1 MNIEPGILQSHCSI
15 DKSWEKFLYN
25 PYENSINPC
34 FLSFFNGCFNAIFA
48 IPILYKI
55 IQLLYYNSYGLNS
68 IKYSFGSTFN
78 LRSVGIYNI
87 VKYNAIF
94 IQIILSLV
102 LLSFNSKSFNDV
114 KFLSLL
120 VQNLVL
126 IMLVLPLQLIE
137 PTRNII
143 ASSPL
148 LFYWVLTPVIYF
160 VIVIQDFFSPYK
172 IYIPKTDIAI
182 QSVVH
187 VVEVFLFINSLC
199 IYILQTYFYKLSV
212 ELIDYYNLNDWDITS
227 VRNVYER
234 FYFLYMRKSIKIAK
248 ETNTIDINDLPSFT
262 PDIQNA
268 NAYKLFLHYWDK
280 SVAKAAAQTKELRL
294 KDKNAK
300 AVKPSLFRP
309 LVYMTK
315 WYFLGCTIF
324 DILEFCTQIS
334 QPFLLRK
341 FLIFATDRVQNVGDE
356 PKQPIIVGI
365 VLATLI
371 YICSVGRYTSF
382 NRYFYNTQ
390 CLGDTISTA
399 LSSHVYQ
406 KGMKLSPKE
415 RKDKSVGELV
425 NNMAQDVDTLSEAPT
440 VITTIVLQPVRLF
453 FYMVTLYQFL
463 GIGALAGLGA
473 AVILIPL
480 ASACFVFVI
489 KLQGSLMKHKDA
501 RSKLMS
507 EILNSIKSIKL
518 YSWENPMLERLKS
531 IRNGKEL
538 LVLRNLG
545 ILSAFI
551 NGIWDSIPFA
561 VAVASFICSGVFGNT
576 VLTPDVIFPA
586 ITIFDLLTEPIIVL
600 PSILSRISESKVAI
614 DRLINLFVMEELE
627 VEGLERTYRP
637 LKKGEEAVTLK
648 NASFLWTKEEPKEIK
663 PPVDEEN
670 DIENSQPKEEINP
683 VALTDINYVAKK
695 GELSCLVGRVG
706 TGKSTLL
713 KAILGTMLVD
723 YKPETVLKVNGSIAY
738 CAQNA
743 WILNATV
750 RDNILFGRKYNKAFY
765 EETIAACELTKDFE
779 VLPDGDRTVVGEK
792 GISLSGGQKA
802 RISLARAVYSKAEI
816 YILDDILSA
825 VDTHVGKNITKNVLG
840 KSGLLASKTVILATN
855 SVLVLHEADNICL
868 LNGGKIV
875 ETGTFD
881 QVMSTGSDLANLI
894 KEFGKKSEEQ
904 ELEEAKIEEEEEN
917 AKKLQKQ
924 ASEIK
929 EQTKD
934 ANSDDDDLKPFMPE
948 GESNNTLTRIE
959 TNHTA
964 APSFVSYGHI
974 YEDDFDDSDLVKK
987 TGDTDEIQSKGKVDL
1002 RIYFTYLKACGY
1014 GWISFYVLLSTG
1026 GIFVTIINSFIL
1038 KHWSEENAKYGRNVD
1053 VAFYLVAYAGVGV
1066 AGVLLSVLASI
1077 IIRAYVILRGSKHFH
1092 DTMAAALF
1100 RSPMSFFETTPI
1112 GRILNRFTEDI
1123 SVIDSQLIWA
1133 ITLFVTFVFR
1143 AVGVFGIVIY
1153 NLPIMFVVLGV
1164 LLWFYD
1170 YFRRQFIPASRELKR
1185 LRSANKSPV
1194 FSHLQESVTGVDT
1207 IWAYGQFDRFNH
1219 KFSHNLDNL
1228 VKTDQ
1233 SNLGV
1238 NRWLSMRLQG
1248 LSAVIVFC
1256 CTLLIVSTFTTAN
1269 PLTPGLTGF
1278 IMTYVL
1284 DVTGT
1289 LNAIVRSYAD
1299 LETRSITIERI
1310 VEYCNLKPEAEMSIE
1325 TTKPEESWPQHG
1337 AISFKKYETKYRE
1350 NLDPVL
1356 RDIDIDIKPGEKI
1369 GIVGRTGAG
1378 KSTLTL
1384 ALFRII
1390 EASKGHIEIDGVDTS
1405 KIGLFDLRSKLNII
1419 PQDSQ
1424 AFDGTVRE
1432 NLDPFGK
1439 HTDEELWKVLELSH
1453 LKEHIES
1460 MKTEKKEDDEA
1471 NDTKKDTKKDTTP
1484 EIVSGLEAR
1493 ITEGGSNLSAGQKQL
1508 LCLARAL
1515 LNPSKVLI
1523 LDEATASV
1531 DVQTDKIVQDT
1542 IRTKFNQKTILTIA
1556 HRIETILDSDRIL
1569 VLERGAVKEFAPPGE
1584 LLKDTSSIFYSLCK
1598 EGGHLPK
1605 E

>member
-1 MNIEPGILQSHCSI
+1 MFSMNIEPGILESHCSI
-15 DKSWEKFLYN
+15 DQSWRHPLYD
-25 PYENSINPC
+25 PYGNSINPC

-48 IPILYKI
+48 IPIIYKI
-55 IQLLYYNSYGLNS
+55 LQLLYFNYYGPNS

-78 LRSVGIYNI
+78 LKSVGIYNI
-87 VKYNAIF
+87 VKFNAIF
-94 IQIILSLV
+94 IQIILSLI
-102 LLSFNSKSFNDV
+102 LLSFNSKPLGDV

-120 VQNLVL
+120 IQNIIL
-126 IMLVLPLQLIE
+126 IGFVLPLHLIE

-148 LFYWVLTPVIYF
+148 LMYWVLTPAIYF
-160 VIVIQDFFSPYK
+160 VISVQDFFSPYK

-187 VVEVFLFINSLC
+187 VVEIFLFINSLC
-199 IYILQTYFYKLSV
+199 IFILQTYFYKPSV
-212 ELIDYYNLNDWDITS
+212 ELIDYYDLNEWDITS

-234 FYFLYMRKSIKIAK
+234 FYFLYMRKPIKIAK
-248 ETNTIDINDLPSFT
+248 DTNTIDINDLPSFGA
-262 PDIQNA
+262 DIQNA
-268 NAYKLFLHYWDK
+268 NAYKTFLYYWDK
-280 SVAKAAAQTKELRL
+280 SVAKAEAQTKKLRL

-315 WYFLGCTIF
+315 WYFLGCSVF
-324 DILEFCTQIS
+324 DCLEFCCQIS
-334 QPFLLRK
+334 QPFLLRN
-341 FLIFATDRVQNVGDE
+341 FLKFATARVHNTGDE
-356 PKQPIIVGI
+356 PNQPIIIGI

-382 NRYFYNTQ
+382 NRFFYNTQ

-440 VITTIVLQPVRLF
+440 VINTIILQPVRLV
-453 FYMVTLYQFL
+453 FYMVTLYEFL
-463 GIGALAGLGA
+463 GIGALAGLA
-473 AVILIPL
+473 AALILIPL

-489 KLQGSLMKHKDA
+489 KRQGALMKHKDA

-531 IRNGKEL
+531 IRNDKEL
-538 LVLRNLG
+538 QVLKKLG

-561 VAVASFICSGVFGNT
+561 IAVASFICSGVFGST
-576 VLTPDVIFPA
+576 ILTPDVVFPA

-600 PSILSRISESKVAI
+600 PSILTRISESKVSI
-614 DRLINLFVMEELE
+614 DRLIDLFVMEELE

-637 LKKGEEAVTLK
+637 LKKGEEAVTIR
-648 NASFLWTKEEPKEIK
+648 NATFLWTKEEPKEVK

-670 DIENSQPKEEINP
+670 DIENTQPKDEINP
-683 VALTDINYVAKK
+683 IALTDINYVAKK

-723 YKPETVLKVNGSIAY
+723 FKPETVLKVNGSVAY

-825 VDTHVGKNITKNVLG
+825 VDTHVGKSITKNVLG

-868 LNGGKIV
+868 LNDGKIV

-881 QVMSTGSDLANLI
+881 EVMSTGSDLANLI
-894 KEFGKKSEEQ
+894 KEFGKKSEEKELQ
-904 ELEEAKIEEEEEN
+904 EVKIEEEEEN
-917 AKKLQKQ
+917 ARKLQKE
-924 ASEIK
+924 ASDIK

-934 ANSDDDDLKPFMPE
+934 ANSDDHDLKTFSPE
-948 GESNNTLTRIE
+948 GETNALTRIE

-964 APSFVSYGHI
+964 APSFVSYGHV
-974 YEDDFDDSDLVKK
+974 YDDDFDDGDLVKK

-1002 RIYFTYLKACGY
+1002 RIYFTYMKACGY
-1014 GWISFYVLLSTG
+1014 GWIAFYVFLSTG
-1026 GIFVTIINSFIL
+1026 GIFVTIVNSFIL
-1038 KHWSEENAKYGRNVD
+1038 KRWSEENAKFGHNVD
-1053 VAFYLVAYAGVGV
+1053 VAFYLIAYAGVGV
-1066 AGVLLSVLASI
+1066 AGVLLSVLASV
-1077 IIRAYVILRGSKHFH
+1077 IIRAFVILRGSKHFH

-1123 SVIDSQLIWA
+1123 SVIDSQIIWA

-1153 NLPIMFVVLGV
+1153 NLPIMFIVLGV

-1248 LSAVIVFC
+1248 LSAVIVYC
-1256 CTLLIVSTFTTAN
+1256 CTLLIVSTFLTSN
-1269 PLTPGLTGF
+1269 PLSPGLTGF

-1310 VEYCNLKPEAEMSIE
+1310 VEYCKLKPEAEMSIE
-1325 TTKPEESWPQHG
+1325 ATKPEESWPQNG
-1337 AISFKKYETKYRE
+1337 AISFKNYETKYRE

-1356 RDIDIDIKPGEKI
+1356 RDINIDIKPGEKI

-1390 EASKGHIEIDGVDTS
+1390 EASNGHIEIDGVDTS

-1460 MKTEKKEDDEA
+1460 MKTEKKEDEDK
-1471 NDTKKDTKKDTTP
+1471 DDSKKDSTP

-1493 ITEGGSNLSAGQKQL
+1493 ITEGGANLSAGQKQL

-1556 HRIETILDSDRIL
+1556 HRIDTILDSDKIL

-1584 LLKDTSSIFYSLCK
+1584 LLKDTNSIFYSLCK
-1598 EGGHLPK
+1598 EGGHLPT